1 MQSSPLAD
9 HRPYLLFDGYVAKSA
24 SALAVG
30 RKIQQLAD
38 TKIPILVTG
47 ESGTGKTTVAHVI
60 HGISSRREHAIVS
73 FPCAALHE
81 ELGHGELFGFGK
93 GLGPVTGRQG
103 LLDRAN
109 GGTLLLEEISQL
121 PKTLQLKLGHYIQY
135 GTFYRLG
142 ESVTTT
148 SDARIIA
155 TSAEDLE
162 KAVKEDR
169 FSKELFYRL
178 SVGHIYLLP
187 LCERRDDIP
196 FLLDY
201 FLDKLARRDG
211 KPRPQVPL
219 GVLQAFTGYE
229 WPGNLRELE
238 SRLERVIALGHPD
251 ITLGALPFGKKGLP
265 IAHLPP
271 EGIDLAGHL
280 ETIERQLVQEA
291 LDRAGGVQTKA
302 AELLGLSF
310 RQFRY
315 KLERFGLRVR
325 EK

>member
-1 MQSSPLAD
+1 MQSSSLPD
-9 HRPYLLFDGYVAKSA
+9 HRSYLSFDGYVAKSA
-24 SALAVG
+24 SALAV
-30 RKIQQLAD
+30 RQKMQQLAD

-47 ESGTGKTTVAHVI
+47 ESGTGKTTVAHVL
-60 HGISSRREHAIVS
+60 HGMCSRREYAIVS

-81 ELGHGELFGFGK
+81 EMGHGELFGFGK

-103 LLDRAN
+103 LLDRAS

-121 PKTLQLKLGHYIQY
+121 SKTLQLKLGHYLQY

-142 ESVTTT
+142 ESATTT
-148 SDARIIA
+148 ADARIIA

-162 KAVKEDR
+162 KSVKEDR

-178 SVGHIYLLP
+178 SVGHIYLSP
-187 LCERRDDIP
+187 LRERRDDIP
-196 FLLDY
+196 VLLDY

-211 KPRPQVPL
+211 KPRPHVPP
-219 GVLQAFTGYE
+219 GVLQAFTEYD

-238 SRLERVIALGHPD
+238 SRLERVIALGYSE
-251 ITLGALPFGKKGLP
+251 ITLDALPFGKKGLP
-265 IAHLPP
+265 IVHLPP
-271 EGIDLAGHL
+271 QGIDLSEHL

-291 LDRAGGVQTKA
+291 LDRAGGVQTRA

-315 KLERFGLRVR
+315 RLARFGLKVR
-325 EK
+325 EN